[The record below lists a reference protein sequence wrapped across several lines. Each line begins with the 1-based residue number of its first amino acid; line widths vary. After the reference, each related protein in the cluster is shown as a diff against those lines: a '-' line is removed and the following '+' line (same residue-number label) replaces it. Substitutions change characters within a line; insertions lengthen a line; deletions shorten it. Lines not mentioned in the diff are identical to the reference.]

1 MKRRDGRKV
10 RMFKIP
16 VLGREVSD
24 GSQRRP
30 SPGSETLRL
39 RDAESRPRRV
49 VCLSR
54 DSTTRRSRD
63 GGSAGAIQVSAQ
75 VVDRASRRKGVP
87 IGGRTLRLLLAATA
101 ALALCCASAAHGA
114 DLRVR
119 ASQDTQVDATA
130 PKRSGGAATTLRLT
144 AKPLRRAFMRFDL
157 RKVRARPTAAVLR
170 LYVSSRS
177 GGRVKV
183 NPVAPGQRW
192 SEKRTTF
199 KTRPAIAA
207 GAAPSK
213 TAPARASRAI
223 HVTKLIRPGRLSDLA
238 VGGAPR
244 AVVASSESAHRPRLI
259 VKPRGGPPFPPPG
272 PPFPPPSVPP
282 PFGGAA
288 PAVDVS
294 GVDRTS
300 EGTTQ
305 TFNYTVSDP
314 DSIPT

>member
-1 MKRRDGRKV
+1 MKRRGGRKV

-16 VLGREVSD
+16 VLARQVSD
-24 GSQRRP
+24 GSQRRR
-30 SPGSETLRL
+30 SPGVRRPLVCVCRSRAARL
-39 RDAESRPRRV
+39 

-63 GGSAGAIQVSAQ
+63 GGSAGAIGIRSGG
-75 VVDRASRRKGVP
+75 RSRVETKGVP
-87 IGGRTLRLLLAATA
+87 IRGPTLRLLIAATA

-119 ASQDTQVDATA
+119 ASEDTQVDATA
-130 PKRSGGAATTLRLT
+130 PKRSGGAATPLRLT

-207 GAAPSK
+207 GAARSK
-213 TAPARASRAI
+213 TARARAWLAI
-223 HVTKLIRPGRLSDLA
+223 DVTKLIRPGRLSDLA
-238 VGGAPR
+238 VSGAPR
-244 AVVASSESAHRPRLI
+244 AVVGSSESAHRPRLI
-259 VKPRGGPPFPPPG
+259 VKPRGGAAVPAAG
-272 PPFPPPSVPP
+272 PS
-282 PFGGAA
+282 A
-288 PAVDVS
+288 PAALRSAAVRRS
-294 GVDRTS
+294 GAR
-300 EGTTQ
+300 GR
-305 TFNYTVSDP
+305 
-314 DSIPT
+314 